1 MLRFNDILERLTSY
15 YPNADIELLKKAYVF
30 SAKVHLGQV
39 RLSGEPY
46 LNHPLEVA
54 GILTQLKLN
63 VASVATGLLHDTM
76 EDTLTTLKEIQE
88 NFGEETAQLVDGLT
102 KISLISLRSSEERQ
116 AENFRKMILAMV
128 KDIRV
133 ILIKLADR
141 LHNMRTLQY
150 QSPEKQSEISQ
161 ETLDIYA
168 PLADRLGIDW
178 IKSELEDLAF
188 QYLYPENYDKIRRK
202 IAKKE
207 KERTR
212 YIEEVKR
219 TLMKKLYENH
229 IEGEVTGRL
238 KQIYSIYLKMKEQN
252 IDFDQVYDITAFRVI
267 VHSIKECYDV
277 LGIIHSTWKPIP
289 GKFKDYVGL
298 PKENMYQSLH
308 TTVIGPYGERIEI
321 QIRTHEMHKI
331 SEEGIAA
338 HWKYKG
344 GKVVEEAE
352 DKRFTWLRQLLEW
365 QRDLKDNR
373 EFIESVKVELFPNEV
388 YIFTPKGEVK
398 QFPVGSTPID
408 FAYSIHSDIGNHCV
422 GAKVNSKIVPLRY
435 ELRSGDTI
443 EILTSPNQK
452 PSKDWL
458 KLVKTSRAKA
468 KIRQWFTAE
477 EREKSITLGKEILEK
492 ELRKYDL
499 QQAKLMKSGELAKVA
514 NEFSYQGVED
524 LIAAVGYGKV
534 TANQVIGKILP
545 QEKLDQQK
553 EELQEGRLKH
563 LIQKITRGPKDAL
576 LIKGIDNVMVR
587 YAGCCNPVPGDK
599 VVGFITRG
607 RGVTIHTADCQN
619 AMDDDPHRKVEVEW
633 DSTKEYSY
641 PVPIRIYSEDKKG
654 LLGEI
659 SNSISSNGA
668 NIRNARVDTTEDKKA
683 VSTFEVEIRD
693 LNHLNKV
700 IRALGKIKGVR
711 QVERMRVEAPPNLNP
726 QTLLSAKPKSQTNP
740 NPKQSLTAN

>member
-54 GILTQLKLN
+54 GILTQLKLD
-63 VASVATGLLHDTM
+63 VASVATGLLHDTV

-150 QSPEKQSEISQ
+150 QSSEKQLDISQ

-188 QYLYPENYDKIRRK
+188 QYLYPENYDEIRRK

-207 KERTR
+207 KERSR

-277 LGIIHSTWKPIP
+277 LGIIHSIWKPIP

-331 SEEGIAA
+331 AEEGIAA

-373 EFIESVKVELFPNEV
+373 EFIESVKVDLFPNEV

-408 FAYSIHSDIGNHCV
+408 FAYSIHSDIGNRCV

-468 KIRQWFTAE
+468 KIRQWFTAK

-641 PVPIRIYSEDKKG
+641 PVRIRIYSEDKKG

-668 NIRNARVDTTEDKKA
+668 DIKNARVDTTEDKKA
-683 VSTFEVEIRD
+683 ISTFEVEIRD

-711 QVERMRVEAPPNLNP
+711 QVERMRAEAP
-726 QTLLSAKPKSQTNP
+726 TES
-740 NPKQSLTAN
+740 

>member
-1 MLRFNDILERLTSY
+1 MLRFNDILERLTAY
-15 YPNADIELLKKAYVF
+15 NPNADIDLLKKAYVF
-30 SAKVHLGQV
+30 SAKVHVGQV

-54 GILTQLKLN
+54 GILTQLRLD
-63 VASVATGLLHDTM
+63 VASVATGLLHDTV
-76 EDTLTTLKEIQE
+76 EDTLATLNEIQE
-88 NFGEETAQLVDGLT
+88 TFGEEIAQLVDGLT
-102 KISLISLRSSEERQ
+102 KISLISLRSSEENQ

-141 LHNMRTLQY
+141 LHNMRTLKY
-150 QSPEKQSEISQ
+150 HTPEKQAEIAQ

-168 PLADRLGIDW
+168 PLAHRLGIDW

-188 QYLYPENYDKIRRK
+188 QYLYPEIYEEIRRK

-207 KERTR
+207 KERAR
-212 YIEEVKR
+212 YTDEVKR

-252 IDFDQVYDITAFRVI
+252 IDFDQVYDITAFRV
-267 VHSIKECYDV
+267 VVNSIKECYDV
-277 LGIIHSTWKPIP
+277 LGIIHSLWKPIP
-289 GKFKDYVGL
+289 GKFKDYIGL

-308 TTVIGPYGERIEI
+308 TTAIGPYGERIEI
-321 QIRTHEMHKI
+321 QIRTYEMHKI
-331 SEEGIAA
+331 AEEGIAA
-338 HWKYKG
+338 HWKYKE
-344 GKVVEEAE
+344 GKAVEEAE

-365 QRDLKDNR
+365 QRDLKDDR
-373 EFIESVKVELFPNEV
+373 EFIESVKVDLFPNEV
-388 YIFTPKGEVK
+388 YIFTPKGSVK
-398 QFPVGSTPID
+398 PFPIGSTPID
-408 FAYSIHSDIGNHCV
+408 FAYSIHSDVGNRCS
-422 GAKVNSKIVPLRY
+422 GAKVNGKIVPLRY
-435 ELRSGDTI
+435 ELRSGDTV

-458 KLVKTSRAKA
+458 KLVKTSRAKT

-499 QQAKLMKSGELAKVA
+499 QQAKLIKSGELAKVA
-514 NEFSYQGVED
+514 SEFSFQGVDD
-524 LIAAVGYGKV
+524 LVAAVGYGKI
-534 TANQVIGKILP
+534 TANQIIGKILP
-545 QEKLDQQK
+545 QEKLEQQK
-553 EELQEGRLKH
+553 EELIEGRFKH
-563 LIQKITRGPKDAL
+563 LIQKITRSPKDAL

-619 AMDDDPHRKVEVEW
+619 AMDEDPHRKVEVEW

-641 PVPIRIYSEDKKG
+641 PVRVRIYSEDKKG
-654 LLGEI
+654 LLAEI
-659 SNSISSNGA
+659 SNSISSHKA
-668 NIRNARVDTTEDKKA
+668 NIKNARVDTTEDKKA
-683 VSTFEVEIRD
+683 ISTFEVEIRD

-700 IRALGKIKGVR
+700 IRALEKIKGVQR
-711 QVERMRVEAPPNLNP
+711 VERLRIEVQAEA
-726 QTLLSAKPKSQTNP
+726 
-740 NPKQSLTAN
+740 

>member
-1 MLRFNDILERLTSY
+1 MLRFNDVLETLTSY
-15 YPNADIELLKKAYVF
+15 QPNADIELLKKAYVF

-54 GILTQLKLN
+54 GILTQLKLD
-63 VASVATGLLHDTM
+63 VASVATGLLHDTV
-76 EDTLTTLKEIQE
+76 EDTLTTPKEIQE
-88 NFGEETAQLVDGLT
+88 NFGEEIAQLVDGLT
-102 KISLISLRSSEERQ
+102 KISRMSLRSSEEHQ

-150 QSPEKQSEISQ
+150 QSPEKQAEIAQ

-168 PLADRLGIDW
+168 PLAHRLGIEW
-178 IKSELEDLAF
+178 LKSELEDLAF
-188 QYLYPENYDKIRRK
+188 QYLHPEIYDEIRRK

-207 KERTR
+207 KERAR
-212 YIEEVKR
+212 YIDEVKR

-238 KQIYSIYLKMKEQN
+238 KQIHSIYLKMKEQN

-267 VHSIKECYDV
+267 VNSIKACYDV
-277 LGIIHSTWKPIP
+277 LGIIHSIWKPIP
-289 GKFKDYVGL
+289 GKFKDYIGL
-298 PKENMYQSLH
+298 PKDNMYQSLH

-331 SEEGIAA
+331 AEEGIAA
-338 HWKYKG
+338 HWKYKEG
-344 GKVVEEAE
+344 RLVEEAE

-365 QRDLKDNR
+365 QRDLKDNQ
-373 EFIESVKVELFPNEV
+373 EFIESLKVDIFPNEV
-388 YIFTPKGEVK
+388 YIFTPKGEVR
-398 QFPVGSTPID
+398 QFPIGSTPVD

-422 GAKVNSKIVPLRY
+422 GAKVNGKIVPLRY

-458 KLVKTSRAKA
+458 KLVKTSRAKT
-468 KIRQWFTAE
+468 KIRQWFTVE
-477 EREKSITLGKEILEK
+477 EREKSINLGKDILEK

-499 QQAKLMKSGELAKVA
+499 QQTKLIKSGELAKVA
-514 NEFSYQGVED
+514 NEFSFQGVED

-534 TANQVIGKILP
+534 TANQIIGKILP
-545 QEKLDQQK
+545 QEKLEQQK
-553 EELQEGRLKH
+553 EELEGGRIKH
-563 LIQKITRGPKDAL
+563 LIQKITRAPKDAL
-576 LIKGIDNVMVR
+576 LIRGIDNVMVR

-619 AMDDDPHRKVEVEW
+619 AIDDDPHRKVEVEW

-641 PVPIRIYSEDKKG
+641 PVRIRIYSEDKKG
-654 LLGEI
+654 LLAEI
-659 SNSISSNGA
+659 SNSLSSNKA
-668 NIRNARVDTTEDKKA
+668 NIKNARVDTTEDKKA
-683 VSTFEVEIRD
+683 IGTFEVEIRD

-700 IRALGKIKGVR
+700 IRALEKIKGVHG
-711 QVERMRVEAPPNLNP
+711 VERMREEA
-726 QTLLSAKPKSQTNP
+726 QAES
-740 NPKQSLTAN
+740 